1 MKKINVRQATT
12 NDLENL
18 AVMFDR
24 YRVFYRQPS
33 ALENAKNF
41 ICERLQQQDTI
52 IFLAAAEDELVGY
65 TQLFPSWSSVAM
77 QRVWILNDLYVEPPH
92 RNQGIAKALM
102 NRAHEHAIATNEI
115 G

>member
-1 MKKINVRQATT
+1 
-12 NDLENL
+12 
-18 AVMFDR
+18 
-24 YRVFYRQPS
+24 
-33 ALENAKNF
+33 
-41 ICERLQQQDTI
+41 
-52 IFLAAAEDELVGY
+52 
-65 TQLFPSWSSVAM
+65 M